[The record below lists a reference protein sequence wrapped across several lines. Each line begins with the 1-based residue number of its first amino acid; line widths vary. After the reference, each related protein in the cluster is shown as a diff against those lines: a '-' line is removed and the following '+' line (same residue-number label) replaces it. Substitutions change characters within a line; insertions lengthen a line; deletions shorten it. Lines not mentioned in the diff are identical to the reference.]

1 MRASAAIPVVS
12 GRLGP
17 APMDVGMVAAYA
29 HAVRARVAGALWVAA
44 VVLVTGA
51 AAFDVVNRASGSS
64 DPWLPGI
71 VAAALGFCTV
81 GALIAGRHPGNPIG
95 WLILAIGV
103 GNAVSGI
110 GIGYGTWAAMR
121 PGAAPGAAVG
131 LWLGKWAWC
140 AMAVLPAVF
149 LLFPSGTLPTRRLRP
164 VLWAALAVA
173 PVFAAGVAVAPGR
186 LSEALPVDNPFAVA
200 AAGLVL
206 DAGASVLFVLFVGL
220 LLVALGSLAWRLR
233 DAVGD
238 ERRRLAWVLLGSGV
252 LALQLPFEATGV
264 PAISGPTS
272 ALFITVFCVS
282 LGIAMV
288 RHRLY
293 EIDFILNRALVY
305 GTLTICLLLLYAGVV
320 ALLGAALRDR
330 AGFAASLVA
339 AGVVAVVLAP
349 LRARLQRGV
358 DRMLYGQRGDPF
370 AVMSQLGRRL
380 ERAAPPEM
388 LPALAEEVAATLKLP
403 RVTIELNNGDTAAHG
418 AGGGEPLVLPL
429 AFQGRQVGQLMLSPR
444 GPREVF
450 SRAERELLDGVAR
463 QLGVAAYAV
472 GLTADLQRSRE
483 RLVAAR
489 EEERRRLRR
498 DLHDGLGPLLAG
510 ISLRIA
516 AARNLLRAGPDGDPD
531 AADVMLDR
539 LDRQTQ
545 GAVADVRR
553 LVDDLRPPA
562 LDELGLVSAIREQAA
577 RFEGTLAVSVEASGE
592 LGDLPAAVEVAAF
605 RIATEAITNSARHAE
620 AHICHVCLTRD
631 GALQVEV
638 RDDGRGLP
646 AQIQPG
652 VGLTSIGERAAELGG
667 TWSIGPS
674 PDNGTVVTARL
685 PVMKA

>member
-472 GLTADLQRSRE
+472 GLTADLQQSRE

-516 AARNLLRAGPDGDPD
+516 AARNLLRGGPY
-531 AADVMLDR
+531 AADILLDG

-592 LGDLPAAVEVAAF
+592 LGDLPAAVEVAAL

-620 AHICHVCLTRD
+620 AHLCHVCLTRD

-646 AQIQPG
+646 AHIQPG
-652 VGLTSIGERAAELGG
+652 VGLTSIGERTAELGG
-667 TWSIGPS
+667 TWSIRPS
-674 PDNGTVVTARL
+674 PDNGTIVTARL
-685 PVMKA
+685 PVVKA